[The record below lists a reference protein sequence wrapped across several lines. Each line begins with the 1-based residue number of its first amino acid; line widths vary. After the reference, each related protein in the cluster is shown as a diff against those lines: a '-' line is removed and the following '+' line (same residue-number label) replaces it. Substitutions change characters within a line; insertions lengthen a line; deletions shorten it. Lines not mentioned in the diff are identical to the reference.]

1 MNNDI
6 DNKTSIF
13 IKKANN
19 IHKNEYNYDKVKYVN
34 AKEKIIINCLK
45 HGDFK
50 QIPNNHLN
58 GKKCPKCN
66 LEKPNIRRKT
76 TEQFISEA
84 SKIHKNEYDYNK
96 VNYINNST
104 KIEIICK
111 IHGSYY
117 QQPAMHLSGR
127 KCFKCYGSSKLTT
140 EEFISKAKEIHGD
153 KYDYTKTIYINTN
166 DKVIINCKIH
176 GQFLQSPVSHYKQ
189 GCYECGI
196 ESSKEKQRSNITEF
210 ILKANKIHK
219 NKYNYDKSVYINSK
233 INLIINCKDH
243 GDFSQTPDAH
253 INGEKGCPKCV
264 SFRFSYQQEEWL
276 LFLKFWYPDIIDCNT
291 FNDNH
296 KGEHQISGSKYYA
309 DGYDKKS
316 NSIFEYHGCFYHG
329 CFRCYKNRNNKNTLI
344 KKTNRELLYK
354 TIKKA
359 SHCIKEDYNYCC
371 IWEHEWINF
380 IKIIKKIQ
388 KKYKLNK

>member
-111 IHGSYY
+111 IHGS
-117 QQPAMHLSGR
+117 
-127 KCFKCYGSSKLTT
+127 
-140 EEFISKAKEIHGD
+140 
-153 KYDYTKTIYINTN
+153 
-166 DKVIINCKIH
+166 
-176 GQFLQSPVSHYKQ
+176 
-189 GCYECGI
+189 
-196 ESSKEKQRSNITEF
+196 
-210 ILKANKIHK
+210 
-219 NKYNYDKSVYINSK
+219 
-233 INLIINCKDH
+233 
-243 GDFSQTPDAH
+243 
-253 INGEKGCPKCV
+253 
-264 SFRFSYQQEEWL
+264 
-276 LFLKFWYPDIIDCNT
+276 
-291 FNDNH
+291 
-296 KGEHQISGSKYYA
+296 
-309 DGYDKKS
+309 
-316 NSIFEYHGCFYHG
+316 
-329 CFRCYKNRNNKNTLI
+329 
-344 KKTNRELLYK
+344 
-354 TIKKA
+354 
-359 SHCIKEDYNYCC
+359 
-371 IWEHEWINF
+371 
-380 IKIIKKIQ
+380 
-388 KKYKLNK
+388 